1 MTVIVDTGVLY
12 ADHDVDAARHDTADA
27 ALRAVYDGELGQP
40 NVTDYV
46 YDEAV
51 TLALQRSGSF
61 EIAKTLGQRIRGGG
75 DFPSAYE
82 MRRVA
87 TPAFETAV
95 EIFEQ
100 YNDQDLSFTDATT
113 IALAR
118 RHDIDTVLSFNDDF
132 DGLVDR
138 TDPATV

>member
-1 MTVIVDTGVLY
+1 
-12 ADHDVDAARHDTADA
+12 
-27 ALRAVYDGELGQP
+27 VYDGELGQP

-51 TLALQRSGSF
+51 TLALQQSGSF
-61 EIAKTLGQRIRGGG
+61 EIAKTLGERIRGGG